1 MVSVLV
7 VDDEEPI
14 RNALRK
20 FLKQQQFE
28 VYSAGSGDE
37 ALQQLRLHKVSLMLS
52 DIRMPGTSGVDLVP
66 QALEIEPDLAIL
78 MLTAV
83 NDATSAALCMQRG
96 AMDYLTKPIE
106 LADLARA
113 VQRALKRREMQL
125 ENRELN
131 QWLKE
136 EVTTQTAQLQRE
148 RHRLERVSTATLE
161 ALVNALEAKDPYLR
175 GHSARVADFS
185 ANIAAEMQ
193 LPEEE
198 VERIRMAGRLHDLGK
213 IGTREGVTNK
223 EGPLTPE
230 EFEHVKQHVIIGA
243 QILAPLTHL
252 GDVVSMVRSHHER
265 WDGTGYPEGLR
276 GEEIPVGGRVIAA
289 AEVFD
294 ALTTSRPYQD
304 KMTPEQAIERLA
316 DLSGT
321 VLDPKVFDALTTS
334 RPYQDKMTPEQ
345 AIERLADLSGTVLD
359 PKVFDA
365 LTRIVGRRGTLVFL
379 DEDQGPSM

>member
-1 MVSVLV
+1 LTAHPGIISVLV

-20 FLKQQQFE
+20 YLKQQQFE
-28 VYSAGSGDE
+28 VHTAGSGDE
-37 ALQQLRLHKVSLMLS
+37 ALQQLRLHKVALMLS
-52 DIRMPGTSGVDLVP
+52 DIRMPGASGVDLVP

-106 LADLARA
+106 LADLGRA
-113 VQRALKRREMQL
+113 VHRALRRRETLL
-125 ENRELN
+125 ENRHLN

-136 EVTTQTAQLQRE
+136 EVTTRTAELQRE
-148 RHRLERVSTATLE
+148 RLRLERVSTATLE

-175 GHSARVADFS
+175 GHSARVADLS
-185 ANIAAEMQ
+185 ANIAAEME
-193 LPEEE
+193 LPEDE
-198 VERIRMAGRLHDLGK
+198 VDRVRMAGRLHDLGK
-213 IGTREGVTNK
+213 IGTRESVVNK
-223 EGPLTPE
+223 EGPLTAD

-243 QILAPLTHL
+243 QILAPLVHL
-252 GDVVSMVRSHHER
+252 GDVVAMVKSHHER
-265 WDGTGYPEGLR
+265 WDGTGYPDGLR
-276 GEEIPVGGRVIAA
+276 GEEVPLGGRVIAA

-304 KMTPEQAIERLA
+304 KMTPEQAADRMN

-321 VLDPKVFDALTTS
+321 VLDPRVLEALN
-334 RPYQDKMTPEQ
+334 
-345 AIERLADLSGTVLD
+345 
-359 PKVFDA
+359 
-365 LTRIVGRRGTLVFL
+365 RIVGRRQTLIFL

>member
-1 MVSVLV
+1 MTAHPGIVSVLV

-20 FLKQQQFE
+20 YLKQQQFE
-28 VYSAGSGDE
+28 VHTASSGDE
-37 ALQQLRLHKVSLMLS
+37 ALQQLRLHKVALMLS

-106 LADLARA
+106 LADLGRA

-125 ENRELN
+125 ENRHLN

-136 EVTTQTAQLQRE
+136 EVTTRTAELQRE
-148 RHRLERVSTATLE
+148 RNRLERVSTATLE

-175 GHSARVADFS
+175 GHSARVADLS
-185 ANIAAEMQ
+185 ANVAAE
-193 LPEEE
+193 LGLAEDE
-198 VERIRMAGRLHDLGK
+198 VDRVRMAGRLHDLGK
-213 IGTREGVTNK
+213 IGTRESVVNK
-223 EGPLTPE
+223 EGPLTAE

-243 QILAPLTHL
+243 QILAPLVHL
-252 GDVVSMVRSHHER
+252 GDVVAMVKSHHER
-265 WDGTGYPEGLR
+265 WDGTGYPDGLR
-276 GEEIPVGGRVIAA
+276 GEEVPLGGRVIAA

-294 ALTTSRPYQD
+294 ALTTARPYQE
-304 KMTPEQAIERLA
+304 KMTPEQAVERME

-321 VLDPKVFDALTTS
+321 VLDPRVLEAL
-334 RPYQDKMTPEQ
+334 K
-345 AIERLADLSGTVLD
+345 G
-359 PKVFDA
+359 
-365 LTRIVGRRGTLVFL
+365 IVGRRGTLIFL
-379 DEDQGPSM
+379 DEDQGPSI